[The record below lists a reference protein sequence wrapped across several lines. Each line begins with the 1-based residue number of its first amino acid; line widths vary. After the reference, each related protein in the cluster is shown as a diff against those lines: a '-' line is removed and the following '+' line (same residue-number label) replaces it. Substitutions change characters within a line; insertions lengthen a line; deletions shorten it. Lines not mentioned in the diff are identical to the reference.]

1 MEVAVMATSVHIKA
15 RITPW
20 DDQAFVRAF
29 EQARDAVELEDD
41 HADAP
46 AAAAEV
52 QRRLRAAGYALACVE
67 VDRTVKEALEH
78 TSHWTVSRDG

>member
-1 MEVAVMATSVHIKA
+1 MTSTVHIKA
-15 RITPW
+15 RIKPW
-20 DDQAFVRAF
+20 DDPAFVRAF
-29 EQARDAVELEDD
+29 ETARDAIEGVSD

-52 QRRLRAAGYALACVE
+52 ERRLRASGYPLACVE
-67 VDRTVKEALEH
+67 VDRTVNEALAH

>member
-1 MEVAVMATSVHIKA
+1 MTSTVHIKA

-20 DDQAFVRAF
+20 DDPAFVRAF
-29 EQARDAVELEDD
+29 ETARDAIEDVCD

-52 QRRLRAAGYALACVE
+52 ERRLRASGYPLARVE
-67 VDRTVKEALEH
+67 VDRTAEEALTH